1 MKKKDI
7 FGVVPTYWKTTD
19 LENLF
24 DIRQDSRGL
33 FIFNLNESMYLLI
46 PDQAC
51 LFYTCQYAEMHWP
64 LISYMIYGTTRL
76 AWLLMKLNNVSV
88 DAMFMPK
95 YASEKVKYID
105 KSYLQQ
111 IVKTINGYE

>member
-51 LFYTCQYAEMHWP
+51 LFYTC
-64 LISYMIYGTTRL
+64 
-76 AWLLMKLNNVSV
+76 
-88 DAMFMPK
+88 
-95 YASEKVKYID
+95 
-105 KSYLQQ
+105 
-111 IVKTINGYE
+111 

>member
-33 FIFNLNESMYLLI
+33 VIFNLNESMYLLI
-46 PDQAC
+46 PD
-51 LFYTCQYAEMHWP
+51 
-64 LISYMIYGTTRL
+64 
-76 AWLLMKLNNVSV
+76 
-88 DAMFMPK
+88 
-95 YASEKVKYID
+95 
-105 KSYLQQ
+105 
-111 IVKTINGYE
+111 

>member
-7 FGVVPTYWKTTD
+7 FGVAPTYWKTTD

-51 LFYTCQYAEMHWP
+51 LFYTCQYTEMHWP

-76 AWLLMKLNNVSV
+76 GMASYEVKQCFSRGYVYAEIRVGKGEVYRQKLFIA
-88 DAMFMPK
+88 DC
-95 YASEKVKYID
+95 
-105 KSYLQQ
+105 
-111 IVKTINGYE
+111 